1 MWSFVVQASKSV
13 YSPVFSQLKVKRSS
27 MLIGMNIMELKL
39 LPLTWQTFGNNS
51 DQVLTHQRNMGTI
64 EIGTLIWFQNSLWL
78 MVNLLRCCSI
88 LKLLSILNG
97 NVLMHHMLLKINQVV
112 CSNLEVLKS
121 QRFQET
127 KKKHSNLLFW
137 ISCKRKTWFNFMDLL
152 VELNLTIRKHG
163 KNTIWIT
170 WQWAKYS
177 KSTQSVIQL
186 KIS

>member
-1 MWSFVVQASKSV
+1 MWSCVVLDSKSA
-13 YSPVFSQLKVKRSS
+13 YFLVFLLPKVRRSS
-27 MLIGMNIMELKL
+27 MLIEMNIMELKL

-51 DQVLTHQRNMGTI
+51 DQALTHQRNMGII

-112 CSNLEVLKS
+112 CSNQVDLRS

-127 KKKHSNLLFW
+127 KKKQSNLLFW
-137 ISCKRKTWFNFMDLL
+137 IYCKRKTWLNFMDLL
-152 VELNLTIRKHG
+152 VELNLTIRIHG

-170 WQWAKYS
+170 WQCSKYS
-177 KSTQSVIQL
+177 KSTESVIQP